1 MFRDSGEFEG
11 EGDAVGDS
19 GGDAEGETKYCTVG
33 DAEDQS
39 IGDAAGEG
47 AEGTVFTS
55 EDVVGE
61 VEGAED
67 IEEAADE
74 TDGGELVVSHEL
86 IGYNT

>member
-47 AEGTVFTS
+47 AEGCGSIDDNPASNWKTV
-55 EDVVGE
+55 GRR
-61 VEGAED
+61 EG
-67 IEEAADE
+67 
-74 TDGGELVVSHEL
+74 LR
-86 IGYNT
+86 

>member
-1 MFRDSGEFEG
+1 LLRGSGELEG
-11 EGDAVGDS
+11 EGDAVGDAGS
-19 GGDAEGETKYCTVG
+19 DAEGETQYCAVG

-47 AEGTVFTS
+47 AEGSVFAS

-67 IEEAADE
+67 IEEAADK
-74 TDGGELVVSHEL
+74 TDGC
-86 IGYNT
+86 